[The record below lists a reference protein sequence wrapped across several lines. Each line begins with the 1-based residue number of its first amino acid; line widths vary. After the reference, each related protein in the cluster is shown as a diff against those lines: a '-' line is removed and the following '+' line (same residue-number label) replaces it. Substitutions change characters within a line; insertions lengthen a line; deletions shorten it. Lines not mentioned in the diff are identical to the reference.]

1 MKNKVINLFD
11 NAAKNDEVK
20 YSELLHSFMS
30 PFEKDFPD
38 YFEIEDVY
46 DFAINVW
53 NIGNIAQNISPKEKK
68 ELLFDPEMPKELV
81 KVHKELLNSKLEKFS
96 QYPRFIVDFSIEED
110 NEMGFDLVV
119 STGNEKAYANS
130 LRKRFEDQIDDN
142 ADFEDSYIDRYAVV
156 LIPKQPFIDWINEI
170 YPDENTTLNSKE
182 SNVYL
187 VNNSFKDME
196 AWLKRN
202 YKMFFMMEL
211 EDWSS
216 DKKDW
221 PKKQTYKMFQQ
232 WFSVST
238 SNLVYDIEQYPVS
251 KE

>member
-11 NAAKNDEVK
+11 NAVKNDEVK
-20 YSELLHSFMS
+20 YSELIHNFMN
-30 PFEKDFPD
+30 PFEKYFPD
-38 YFEIEDVY
+38 HFEIEDIY

-53 NIGNIAQNISPKEKK
+53 NVGNIAQHISKK
-68 ELLFDPEMPKELV
+68 EQKELFSDPGIPKELV
-81 KVHKELLNSKLEKFS
+81 KVHEKLLNSKLGKFS
-96 QYPRFIVDFSIEED
+96 EYPRFIVDFSIEEG
-110 NEMGFDLVV
+110 NEKGFDLVV
-119 STGNEKAYANS
+119 STGNENAYAES
-130 LRKRFEDQIDDN
+130 LKKRFEDEINDN
-142 ADFEDSYIDRYAVV
+142 ANFEDGYIDRHAVV

-170 YPDENTTLNSKE
+170 YPDENITLNSKE

-196 AWLKRN
+196 TLLKRN
-202 YKMFFMMEL
+202 YKMFFIMEL
-211 EDWSS
+211 EDWSTN
-216 DKKDW
+216 KKDW

-238 SNLVYDIEQYPVS
+238 SYLVYDTEQYHVS